1 MALRRE
7 DLGTYGSPARPH
19 IWPDEAAGGGTVV
32 AFPTG
37 WVRARARRRQM
48 VARRRRAALALAG
61 LVVVIA
67 TLMGEGGG
75 GSAVASKD
83 AAPRSVVL
91 QPGATV
97 WELAEKWAPPSVD
110 PRAYVD
116 AVMALNRLDG
126 PPAVGQRI
134 RLPR

>member
-7 DLGTYGSPARPH
+7 DVGSHQPWLWPDET
-19 IWPDEAAGGGTVV
+19 PDEAAVV

-37 WVRARARRRQM
+37 WVRARVRRRQM
-48 VARRRRAALALAG
+48 AARRRRAALALAG

-67 TLMGEGGG
+67 TLLGGGSG

-91 QPGATV
+91 QPGDTV
-97 WELAEKWAPPSVD
+97 WDLAEKWAPPSLD

-116 AVMALNRLDG
+116 AVLALNELDG

>member
-7 DLGTYGSPARPH
+7 DLDSYDAIT
-19 IWPDEAAGGGTVV
+19 WPEIAPDGGTVV

-37 WVRARARRRQM
+37 WVRARRRRRLM
-48 VARRRRAALALAG
+48 VVRRRRAVLGLAG
-61 LVVVIA
+61 VAVIAA
-67 TLMGEGGG
+67 TLMGGGG
-75 GSAVASKD
+75 GSAVASKE

-97 WELAEKWAPPSVD
+97 WELAEKWAPPDVD

-116 AVMALNRLDG
+116 AVLALNELHG